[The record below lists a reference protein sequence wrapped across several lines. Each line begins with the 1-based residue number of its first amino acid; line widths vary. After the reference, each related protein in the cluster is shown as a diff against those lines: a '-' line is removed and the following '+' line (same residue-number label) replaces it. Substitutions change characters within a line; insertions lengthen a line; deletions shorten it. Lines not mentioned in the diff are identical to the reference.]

1 MRSERKIIERIL
13 RMYPLI
19 YGLADEIEQEQDA
32 LISDMAL
39 PATVVVE
46 KLIELDNRR
55 IDLCNLKVLR
65 GFIERGLG
73 ERYELLNACAFAGV
87 NSALYKLAA
96 KQLLCAGYTA
106 ERCEAEFSYL
116 FKLLKKKPGRK
127 KLLPKLDGTASVVS
141 GARN

>member
-73 ERYELLNACAFAGV
+73 ERYELLNACAFA
-87 NSALYKLAA
+87 
-96 KQLLCAGYTA
+96 T
-106 ERCEAEFSYL
+106 R
-116 FKLLKKKPGRK
+116 P
-127 KLLPKLDGTASVVS
+127 S
-141 GARN
+141 GARRSFRICSSCSKKSPGEKSFCPSSTERQASYPARAIKMRSLTSGRRANIR